1 MIAVCNGVKDVV
13 SLSGYTYK
21 TYGACGNN
29 HTLSGG
35 NMMAVA
41 SYGTKDYYKCEYCRY
56 VAPFNSNATQNY
68 SKTYHNS
75 SLHKCVNNVIGLEY
89 TFYEEHVH
97 DTYVYVDN
105 YYHRLC
111 CSCGA
116 GGPMQRHA
124 VSSAGVAGGGS
135 FAPCMG
141 CGYLIDLRDDY
152 VNDIMSLITQVSVNG
167 SYILPNGIV
176 VLVDEDVQAY
186 LDGTLVFYH
195 PNNVPS
201 TQ

>member
-1 MIAVCNGVKDVV
+1 
-13 SLSGYTYK
+13 
-21 TYGACGNN
+21 
-29 HTLSGG
+29 
-35 NMMAVA
+35 
-41 SYGTKDYYKCEYCRY
+41 
-56 VAPFNSNATQNY
+56 
-68 SKTYHNS
+68 
-75 SLHKCVNNVIGLEY
+75 
-89 TFYEEHVH
+89 
-97 DTYVYVDN
+97 
-105 YYHRLC
+105 
-111 CSCGA
+111 
-116 GGPMQRHA
+116 MQRHA

-141 CGYLIDLRDDY
+141 CGYVIDLRDDY
-152 VNDIMSLITQVSVNG
+152 SNNIMSLITQVSVNG